1 MENTKRNSQREVIDY
16 NELSMTESAT
26 FFKLYKKW
34 IKNASDYE
42 LQEEL
47 RKIKLW
53 WKEPHETGAVGKELL
68 HMAENSIKNE
78 LNERSCEYEII

>member
-1 MENTKRNSQREVIDY
+1 MENTKRNGQRDVIDY
-16 NELSMTESAT
+16 NEISMTESTT

-34 IKNASDYE
+34 INNASVYE

-53 WKEPHETGAVGKELL
+53 RREQHETGTVGKELL
-68 HMAENSIKNE
+68 RMAENSIKN
-78 LNERSCEYEII
+78 

>member
-16 NELSMTESAT
+16 NELSMAESAT

-53 WKEPHETGAVGKELL
+53 WKEPHATGAVGKELL

>member
-1 MENTKRNSQREVIDY
+1 MENTKRNGQRDVIDY
-16 NELSMTESAT
+16 NEISMTESTT

-34 IKNASDYE
+34 IKNASVYE

-53 WKEPHETGAVGKELL
+53 RREQHETGTVGKELL
-68 HMAENSIKNE
+68 RMAENSIKNE
-78 LNERSCEYEII
+78 LNERSREYEII